1 MENINES
8 YGNYAI
14 KNICKMMHT
23 LFSDHACENCI
34 LTNIN
39 NNKKC
44 TFAFNTIPKD
54 WELDEKGN
62 LTDKEVNTLDK
73 FIIYDK
79 EGDK

>member
-1 MENINES
+1 MKSINEP

-23 LFSDHACENCI
+23 LFNDHACENCT

-44 TFAFNTIPKD
+44 VFNTIPKD
-54 WELDEKGN
+54 WELDERGN
-62 LTDKEVNTLDK
+62 LNDK
-73 FIIYDK
+73 
-79 EGDK
+79 